1 MKYQI
6 KTTLEKA
13 WKQLKEI
20 EKIFGTDKVKYIKDI
35 LYKMEEERN
44 NE

>member
-6 KTTLEKA
+6 KTTLKKA

-20 EKIFGTDKVKYIKDI
+20 EKIFGTGKVKYIKDI
-35 LYKMEEERN
+35 LYKMEEEQN

>member
-1 MKYQI
+1 MKYKL
-6 KTTLEKA
+6 KTTLKRA

-20 EKIFGTDKVKYIKDI
+20 EKILGTDKVKYIKDI
-35 LYKMEEERN
+35 LYKIEEEQK